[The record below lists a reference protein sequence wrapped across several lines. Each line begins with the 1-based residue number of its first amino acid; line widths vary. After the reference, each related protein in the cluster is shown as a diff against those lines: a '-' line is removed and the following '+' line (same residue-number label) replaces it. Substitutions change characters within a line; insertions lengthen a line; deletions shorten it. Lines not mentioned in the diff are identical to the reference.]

1 MIEPHLITQIL
12 YICLFI
18 AIKQNEDFVITF
30 DSISQVLGLTQSQ
43 ETYRQLTQLEY
54 TILVANQFRL

>member
-12 YICLFI
+12 YLCLFI